1 MAGKLSPFC
10 RKLRESPAYGA
21 LVEALGSPIL
31 GYTAARWTSNPFGYP
46 DIKVTAEMCE
56 IWCTPRVV
64 ATYLHSHDHSESSP
78 QFADLETVLV
88 WLKAEGW
95 I

>member
-1 MAGKLSPFC
+1 MAAELSPFC

-21 LVEALGSPIL
+21 MEEALGVPIM
-31 GYTAARWTSNPFGYP
+31 GYTTMRWVSNPFAYP
-46 DIKVTAEMCE
+46 DVQVLAEMCE

-64 ATYLHSHDHSESSP
+64 ATHQRSNDQIETSP
-78 QFADLETVLV
+78 QFKDLETMLV
-88 WLKAEGW
+88 WLKVEGW

>member
-1 MAGKLSPFC
+1 MAAELSPFC

-31 GYTAARWTSNPFGYP
+31 GYTAACWMSNPFGYP
-46 DIKVTAEMCE
+46 NTQVTAEMRE
-56 IWCTPRVV
+56 VWCTPKVV
-64 ATYLHSHDHSESSP
+64 AVRQSSNEGAESSP
-78 QFADLETVLV
+78 QFRDLETAVV
-88 WLKAEGW
+88 WLKVEGW